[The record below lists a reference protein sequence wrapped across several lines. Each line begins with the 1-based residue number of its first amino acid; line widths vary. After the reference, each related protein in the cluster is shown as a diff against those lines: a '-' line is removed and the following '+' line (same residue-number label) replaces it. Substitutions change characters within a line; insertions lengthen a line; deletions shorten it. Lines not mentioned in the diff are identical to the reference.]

1 MIKLIGKLIKFV
13 VIVAIILALLVGLLY
28 VGSEVLDLDF
38 CEEIVEEL
46 EDVIDDLFDGIGS
59 DSRGEYK
66 PEEDRLLEEVF
77 PGYHNFYIVNTSN
90 LPDSIAEAYEVEDK
104 AGYAFVVRA
113 SNTYSGAPIEIYI
126 GVHSDG
132 TVNGVR
138 LRNHSEPQPG
148 VDLFEYATRFEGMN
162 INEIGDRYDEMLISG
177 ATTSSSAVVTAITH
191 ALIATDILN
200 GKITPDGDNATI
212 PEPEIER
219 GEDELLERAT
229 NLVGSSN
236 FTKITVARGEK
247 EFVKRLYKD
256 ENGGGYVAYLV
267 VESQYGY
274 PETETLVYIGADRK
288 IVAIDKI
295 DWRTSDANPE
305 YGFYPPEEDVVNAFY
320 DRLIGAGSY
329 ELHYGFISNEAELV
343 TGATSTS
350 KKLVESIYEAVI
362 MVENM

>member
-38 CEEIVEEL
+38 CEEIVDEL
-46 EDVIDDLFDGIGS
+46 EDVIDDLFDGHHG
-59 DSRGEYK
+59 DSRGENPK
-66 PEEDRLLEEVF
+66 TEEDRLLEEVF

-90 LPDSIAEAYEVEDK
+90 LPDSIAEAYEVENK

-148 VDLFEYATRFEGMN
+148 VDLFEYVTRFEGMN
-162 INEIGDRYDEMLISG
+162 INEIGDRYDEMLISS
-177 ATTSSSAVVTAITH
+177 ATTSSSAVITAITH

-200 GKITPDGDNATI
+200 GKITPDGDNTTL

-229 NLVGSSN
+229 NLVGNS
-236 FTKITVARGEK
+236 
-247 EFVKRLYKD
+247 Y
-256 ENGGGYVAYLV
+256 
-267 VESQYGY
+267 
-274 PETETLVYIGADRK
+274 
-288 IVAIDKI
+288 
-295 DWRTSDANPE
+295 
-305 YGFYPPEEDVVNAFY
+305 Y
-320 DRLIGAGSY
+320 DRRY
-329 ELHYGFISNEAELV
+329 
-343 TGATSTS
+343 
-350 KKLVESIYEAVI
+350 VI
-362 MVENM
+362 